1 MKNKDE
7 WPYEATERGTNDIVR
22 ALSHAHLR
30 ASLVIRQALGDMKEL
45 EYHESALSNL
55 DRWYCARQQT
65 IWE

>member
-1 MKNKDE
+1 MKDKYD
-7 WPYEATERGTNDIVR
+7 WPYEASERETNDIVR

-30 ASLVIRQALGDMKEL
+30 ASLVMRQVLGDMTEL

-55 DRWYCARQQT
+55 DRWYCARRQT